1 MCAALSCAV
10 VQTRLIPVYY
20 ACVNP
25 AIAMIRGEN
34 ANQLF
39 KSGLQEDLRAGPR
52 PEATPNPSMI
62 ASVARALRIC
72 S

>member
-39 KSGLQEDLRAGPR
+39 
-52 PEATPNPSMI
+52 
-62 ASVARALRIC
+62 
-72 S
+72 